1 MALRREFGHVQ
12 AAHCWPAD
20 RLCLLPQLQQDTNR
34 RGDDGSVPSW
44 SAARCEA
51 CDGYQLANDTLT
63 MLKGHSD
70 PFTATRNRF
79 LDTLCL
85 LKQTAQSKLSP
96 VFSLSLSSRNLGNLA
111 VWLVTMGCVLP
122 LSVSAVCFRKAVRRS
137 GQDWAWV
144 ESSVC

>member
-1 MALRREFGHVQ
+1 MALRREFGQVQ

-20 RLCLLPQLQQDTNR
+20 RQCLLPQLQQDTNR
-34 RGDDGSVPSW
+34 RGDDGSNPSW
-44 SAARCEA
+44 SAARGEA

-79 LDTLCL
+79 LDTRCL

-96 VFSLSLSSRNLGNLA
+96 VFLLSLSLARELGESGR
-111 VWLVTMGCVLP
+111 LVGYNGLCASVVGECCLFSKGRAQKWSGLGMG
-122 LSVSAVCFRKAVRRS
+122 RK
-137 GQDWAWV
+137 
-144 ESSVC
+144 